1 MGRSIVRLILGAGI
15 GAFASVA
22 LTAGGAL
29 AAHPFNIPLRDQ
41 GGTVIDPSVAG
52 AAPYSSKATCG
63 GCHDYDVVTRGY
75 HFQQGWDELY
85 TAQQKE
91 EKPWIQ
97 GPGMAG
103 KW

>member
-1 MGRSIVRLILGAGI
+1 MRKTVVRFIGAVGI
-15 GAFASVA
+15 GVAASVLVA
-22 LTAGGAL
+22 TGMAF
-29 AAHPFNIPLRDQ
+29 AAHPNIPLQD
-41 GGTVIDPSVAG
+41 GGGNLIDPSVPG
-52 AAPYSSKATCG
+52 TVPYSSKATCG
-63 GCHDYDVVTRGY
+63 FCHDYDKITSGY

-85 TAQQKE
+85 TAAEKE

>member
-1 MGRSIVRLILGAGI
+1 MRRRGLRVLWSMGTAAL
-15 GAFASVA
+15 ASVL

-29 AAHPFNIPLRDQ
+29 AAHPYDITLFDQ
-41 GGTVIDPSVAG
+41 GGNVIDPTVPG
-52 AAPYSSKATCG
+52 AAPYSSKRTCG
-63 GCHDYDVVTRGY
+63 LCHDYDKVTSGY

-85 TAQQKE
+85 TAAEKE